1 MVALIL
7 FGSFFLLLFL
17 NIPIAL
23 SLGMSSII
31 TLLYEKLPLSMVPSN
46 MYSST
51 SKFVLLAIPFFIFGG
66 NIMAEGGISE
76 RLINFCRSL
85 VGHKRS
91 GMALVCVIVSC
102 FLRSNFRIRSCN
114 CSSTWYDHHPGYG
127 SGRL

>member
-91 GMALVCVIVSC
+91 GMALVCDRFL
-102 FLRSNFRIRSCN
+102 FLRSNFWIRSCN
-114 CSSTWYDHHPGYG
+114 CSSTWHDHYPGYG

>member
-76 RLINFCRSL
+76 RLINFCR
-85 VGHKRS
+85 R
-91 GMALVCVIVSC
+91 
-102 FLRSNFRIRSCN
+102 N
-114 CSSTWYDHHPGYG
+114 
-127 SGRL
+127 

>member
-91 GMALVCVIVSC
+91 GMALVCDRFL

-114 CSSTWYDHHPGYG
+114 CSSTWHDHYPGYG